1 MSINIYVLYTSVSLL
16 QSHSVISLYH
26 NWWNIPRNCS
36 FVKDNSLSWQSG
48 WYHLPLR
55 GVEKIN
61 GLNILQIRILYG
73 ITMID
78 WYYKQLLLNIIV
90 LIIICHKN
98 IYKIL
103 DKRDMWSY
111 QYQGIHVHVGSFVC
125 VCVCV
130 LRPRMGTMW
139 LVQSPWVTA
148 RCLGIWPYVQPT
160 LASHARG
167 VRGWLRLRRMSPSDR
182 YKCTQPLWLS
192 LNFAVTKQRA
202 WLWEG

>member
-125 VCVCV
+125 VCSGPGWEPCDWSKV
-130 LRPRMGTMW
+130 LEWQPGAWGYDRMFNPHLQAMPEGW
-139 LVQSPWVTA
+139 GVDFVWEECLQVTDTNVPNP
-148 RCLGIWPYVQPT
+148 CGY
-160 LASHARG
+160 H
-167 VRGWLRLRRMSPSDR
+167 
-182 YKCTQPLWLS
+182 
-192 LNFAVTKQRA
+192 
-202 WLWEG
+202 